1 MANEQNLNKDPDIA
15 RERGKLGG
23 RPKGSKS
30 FSTRIKELLSG
41 ISEDKEWT
49 SPIAAELV
57 KIIFAKD
64 KKGEYLNITNERLKA
79 IHDILNRL
87 EGKAKEN
94 IELTGKDG
102 EAIENHIVV
111 EFVNDKNSVSGKD

>member
-1 MANEQNLNKDPDIA
+1 MPYKEPPEEHQFTSKNQPKHN
-15 RERGKLGG
+15 G